1 MRGVCGRNNETDDE
15 SSKWLEIAEKIK
27 IEYDET
33 LDYHPEFEG
42 YVRGTNWVKQADT
55 ILIGYPLMYPMNDS
69 TRRNDLNYY
78 LDVTR
83 KSGPGM

>member
-1 MRGVCGRNNETDDE
+1 MRGLFGNNETDDNDE

-42 YVRGTNWVKQADT
+42 YEFGSEVSAGIFK
-55 ILIGYPLMYPMNDS
+55 
-69 TRRNDLNYY
+69 NY
-78 LDVTR
+78 
-83 KSGPGM
+83 